1 MSIIKKTPNYNLKYS
16 DGAVIPTYLV
26 HNKENMI
33 AIDNELKSIRAD
45 MANYESEQEQ
55 IDELRSDLD
64 ALTTSVNEYE
74 ETTDT
79 RLDSLESDVAALKP
93 ENIKNIQTRLTSVE
107 DKAQATADAL
117 HALADRVADDET
129 TIANHT
135 GLINGLRSDL
145 DECCDEVNQHLST
158 IDHEI
163 DALEAADTQINSKV
177 DELDSKVDELDENVT
192 SLSHDVASVL
202 ADIQTNA
209 ANIATN
215 ASHIDNL
222 EHRVDDLED
231 RADTYDAQF
240 SSISEFTRTTL
251 QTIDRMQE
259 EIDELEPQSIEALTA
274 RVGTLEAQYASLNS
288 ETRSILATVQQ
299 HTSEIANLSQD
310 YSAIDS
316 RINTVSSLANATA
329 SNLSTLTGQ
338 FNALKTAFD
347 TLSAQVINRDI
358 V

>member
-1 MSIIKKTPNYNLKYS
+1 MSIIKKTPNFNLKYS
-16 DGAVIPTYLV
+16 DGATIPTHLTQ
-26 HNKENMI
+26 NKENML
-33 AIDNELKSIRAD
+33 AIDAELKSIRDD
-45 MANYESEQEQ
+45 MSEYESEQEQ
-55 IDELRSDLD
+55 IDELRSDLN
-64 ALTTSVNEYE
+64 ALTSNVNNYE
-74 ETTDT
+74 STTDE
-79 RLDSLESDVAALKP
+79 RLDLLESDVAALKP

-117 HALADRVADDET
+117 HALTDRVADDET

-135 GLINGLRSDL
+135 GLINGLRADL
-145 DECCDEVNQHLST
+145 DECCEEVKTHLST
-158 IDHEI
+158 IDDEI

-192 SLSHDVASVL
+192 NLSHDVASVL

-209 ANIATN
+209 SNIATN

-240 SSISEFTRTTL
+240 SSISEFARVTL

-259 EIDELEPQSIEALTA
+259 EIDELEPQSIEALTGRVSDLEAAQATIESDISSIDA
-274 RVGTLEAQYASLNS
+274 RVTQN
-288 ETRSILATVQQ
+288 ETD
-299 HTSEIANLSQD
+299 IAALQTG
-310 YSAIDS
+310 YGGIDS

-329 SNLSTLTGQ
+329 GDLATLTTA